1 MRILRCVTKIV
12 DFLAGSGRLLM
23 VLAKR
28 SVGSCNFL
36 GIDIR
41 DKVCV
46 DILEIHINL
55 HVYSLPTCARYDILT
70 SRRDLGYFILGCR
83 CCRTG

>member
-1 MRILRCVTKIV
+1 MNGILPRSTNIA

-46 DILEIHINL
+46 DMFETQLKL
-55 HVYSLPTCARYDILT
+55 HYGL
-70 SRRDLGYFILGCR
+70 
-83 CCRTG
+83 